1 MFRYT
6 ARNIRRLIQESAK
19 KTHRAELDGESEP
32 HVIPTLG
39 ASQLAIGVV
48 EVEVP
53 RELVR
58 VRFAGIPAISPFL
71 FGGQERDWHPVSGRE
86 A

>member
-1 MFRYT
+1 MVRDT
-6 ARNIRRLIQESAK
+6 ARDSGRLIQERAQE
-19 KTHRAELDGESEP
+19 THRAELDGKPEP

-53 RELVR
+53 CELVR
-58 VRFAGIPAISPFL
+58 ARFAGIPAISPFL
-71 FGGQERDWHPVSGRE
+71 LGCQERDWHPLSRE

>member
-1 MFRYT
+1 M
-6 ARNIRRLIQESAK
+6 ARRRLIQERAQKADRAK
-19 KTHRAELDGESEP
+19 LDDEPEP

-53 RELVR
+53 CKLLRAW
-58 VRFAGIPAISPFL
+58 FTGIPVIAPFL
-71 FGGQERDWHPVSGRE
+71 FGGQERDRRPLSRN